1 MLSLVRMSM
10 QRISCNRDQ
19 QEEEEEEEVEG
30 GPRRPPGYCARSRI
44 FMK

>member
-19 QEEEEEEEVEG
+19 QEEEEEEEEEG
-30 GPRRPPGYCARSRI
+30 MVVLEGLLDTAQGPVYL
-44 FMK
+44 